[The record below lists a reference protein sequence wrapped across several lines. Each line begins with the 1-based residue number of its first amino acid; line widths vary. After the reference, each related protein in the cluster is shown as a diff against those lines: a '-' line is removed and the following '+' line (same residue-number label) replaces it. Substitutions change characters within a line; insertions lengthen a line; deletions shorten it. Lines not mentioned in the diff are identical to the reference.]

1 MSSASAS
8 STAPLPRPGEVL
20 ADLLPASRVREVALV
35 AAGVAVMALLAQ
47 VVVPVPGS
55 PVPITGQTLG
65 LVLVATTLGPA
76 RSVTVMGL
84 YVAAALVGLPF
95 YSEAG
100 GGYEV
105 VVGAT
110 GGYVLGFLP
119 AAYLIGRAARL
130 GADRHFVKAL
140 PLFVAGQLV
149 VFAVGVPWLALTTG
163 MDAAAAVAAGFTP
176 FLLGGA
182 VKALVAAAVVPGI
195 WRALGR

>member
-1 MSSASAS
+1 
-8 STAPLPRPGEVL
+8 VL

-84 YVAAALVGLPF
+84 YIAAALVGLPF
-95 YSEAG
+95 YSEAS

-130 GADRHFVKAL
+130 GADRHFLKAL

-182 VKALVAAAVVPGI
+182 VKAFVAAAVVPGI
-195 WRALGR
+195 WRTLGR

>member
-95 YSEAG
+95 YSQAS

-130 GADRHFVKAL
+130 GADRHVLKAL

-163 MDAAAAVAAGFTP
+163 MDAGAAVAAGFTP

-182 VKALVAAAVVPGI
+182 VKAVVAAVVVPGV

>member
-95 YSEAG
+95 YSEAS